1 MNKNLSR
8 REFLAA
14 SGVAAASFAMPKNVF
29 AAPQTSKLRVGV
41 IGCGGRGTGA
51 AVNACKAAEGVEIV
65 ALGDLFMD
73 RVTSCANYVK
83 EQAKDNFNVKQDHMF
98 SGFDSYQQVLQTDCD
113 MVILATPPAFRPFH
127 LEAAIKAGKN
137 VFMEK
142 PVAVDGAGIKM
153 VYEAS
158 DLAAQKGL
166 AIVAGTQRR
175 HQNSYRETLARIHD
189 GAIGD
194 VVAMSCYWNQGGLW
208 MHPRQDSWSDAE
220 WQLRNWLYFNWL
232 SGDHICEQHIHNID
246 VCLWAKQK
254 MPVKAIGHGGRQVR
268 TDPAYGH
275 IFDHFAI
282 EYTFDDGTILHSYCR
297 QQDGTVANVSER
309 IVGTKGTSNGDG
321 RIAGENAFRF
331 DGENPNPYVSEH
343 THLIAS
349 IRSGNP
355 LNEGRQVANSTL
367 TAIMGR
373 LAAYTGDEIT
383 PEEALSTKSTMPA
396 GLTLAS
402 SLEVE
407 AVAVPGK
414 TKLIDFS

>member
-29 AAPQTSKLRVGV
+29 AAPQTSKLRIGV

-73 RVTSCANYVK
+73 RVTGCANYIQ
-83 EQAKDNFNVKQDHMF
+83 EQAKDSFNVKQDHMF
-98 SGFDSYQQVLQTDCD
+98 SGFDAYTKVLQTDCD

-127 LEAAIKAGKN
+127 LQAAIKAGKN

-142 PVAVDGAGIKM
+142 PVAVDGAGIKI

-158 DLAAQKGL
+158 DLAKEKGL

-220 WQLRNWLYFNWL
+220 WQLRNWLYFTWL

-331 DGENPNPYVSEH
+331 DGDNPNPYVNEH
-343 THLIAS
+343 TDLIAS

-367 TAIMGR
+367 AAIMGR

-383 PEEALSTKSTMPA
+383 PEEALSTKSTMPS

-414 TKLIDFS
+414 TKLVDFS

>member
-73 RVTSCANYVK
+73 RVTGCANYIQ
-83 EQAKDNFNVKQDHMF
+83 EQAKDSFNVKQDHMF
-98 SGFDSYQQVLQTDCD
+98 SGFDAYTKVLQTDCD

-127 LEAAIKAGKN
+127 LQAAIKAGKN

-142 PVAVDGAGIKM
+142 PVAVDGAGIKI

-158 DLAAQKGL
+158 DLAKEKGL

-194 VVAMSCYWNQGGLW
+194 VVAMSCYWTQGGLW

-220 WQLRNWLYFNWL
+220 WQLRNWLYFTWL

-268 TDPAYGH
+268 TDPAYG
-275 IFDHFAI
+275 A
-282 EYTFDDGTILHSYCR
+282 
-297 QQDGTVANVSER
+297 
-309 IVGTKGTSNGDG
+309 
-321 RIAGENAFRF
+321 
-331 DGENPNPYVSEH
+331 
-343 THLIAS
+343 HL
-349 IRSGNP
+349 RP
-355 LNEGRQVANSTL
+355 LC
-367 TAIMGR
+367 
-373 LAAYTGDEIT
+373 D
-383 PEEALSTKSTMPA
+383 
-396 GLTLAS
+396 
-402 SLEVE
+402 
-407 AVAVPGK
+407 
-414 TKLIDFS
+414 